1 MFLGSHRSY
10 NPILTYKVIALSI
23 AIPLS
28 HMCYL
33 AFAASQDLLI
43 AQENFED
50 HIIRFGRLQFVEQK
64 CQPLN
69 MNMNG

>member
-1 MFLGSHRSY
+1 MFLGSYRNCS
-10 NPILTYKVIALSI
+10 PIITYMVIALSI

-33 AFAASQDLLI
+33 AFAASQNLLI